1 MATTVHFA
9 TNRTVIGPAD
19 QVGSYSNTIVAPS
32 NPGYITYG
40 TAFVND
46 AGLTAD
52 TVGAITSIEDISQ
65 GEFSAQAI
73 GDLSA
78 PGRDLLVFIHGFDNS
93 FENAITRAA
102 FNQQWFAA
110 GGADCAVIAFAW
122 PSLGH
127 LLSFPVP
134 WDDYLTDQTSAGQSG
149 LHIMSFFANVLPIAT
164 AARKAGQKVNLL
176 CHSMGNW
183 ALAAAVESWFAHGQ
197 GAAALF
203 DTAILAAADE
213 VFNSFSYPPPG
224 RLSQLPDLAKK
235 VRIYYSR
242 HDAVLQLSNAVNGVQ
257 RLGQDG
263 PQNAGSADL
272 FPARVFT
279 MVDCTGFNDYD
290 VDFASSHQYYRRSP
304 GVRANIVGG
313 L

>member
-9 TNRTVIGPAD
+9 TNRTVIGPPD
-19 QVGSYSNTIVAPS
+19 QIRSYSNAIVAPT

-52 TVGAITSIEDISQ
+52 TVGAITSIEDIRQ
-65 GEFSAQAI
+65 GGFSAQAI

-102 FNQQWFAA
+102 FNQQWFRA

-127 LLSFPVP
+127 L
-134 WDDYLTDQTSAGQSG
+134 

-164 AARKAGQKVNLL
+164 AARKAGQK
-176 CHSMGNW
+176 
-183 ALAAAVESWFAHGQ
+183 
-197 GAAALF
+197 
-203 DTAILAAADE
+203 
-213 VFNSFSYPPPG
+213 
-224 RLSQLPDLAKK
+224 
-235 VRIYYSR
+235 
-242 HDAVLQLSNAVNGVQ
+242 
-257 RLGQDG
+257 
-263 PQNAGSADL
+263 
-272 FPARVFT
+272 
-279 MVDCTGFNDYD
+279 
-290 VDFASSHQYYRRSP
+290 
-304 GVRANIVGG
+304 
-313 L
+313 